1 MMNYELNPFVGMSF
15 EELELAYEYYS
26 WSDDVE
32 AVHLVADAF
41 CLKAELDV
49 MTDN

>member
-26 WSDDVE
+26 WSYD

>member
-1 MMNYELNPFVGMSF
+1 MKDNINPFIGMGF
-15 EELELAYEYYS
+15 EELEIAYEYYS
-26 WSDDVE
+26 WCDDRD

-49 MTDN
+49 MTNN